1 MSSGKSESL
10 NPRRSLAVAA
20 VLLSVICVYLYSSVV
35 PVSVSPLRAETP
47 EERGFRHLTTK
58 PYLTPDF
65 DDEVFAQLY
74 TQWDEPSRK
83 AAEAATPAERRA
95 LTFARY
101 GLTEFPESPRTTA
114 LQYTPAADAGWTMNC
129 LACHTGRVAGRVIF
143 GAPNTHYLLQSL
155 TEDVRSVKL
164 RLGKRLTH
172 MDKGSLLYPL
182 GGSAGTTNAVMFGH
196 ILLNYRDPDLTF
208 HADRPPPVL
217 THHDVDAIPWWH
229 YKHKT
234 KLYVDGFAP
243 KNHRA
248 LMQFLLIPRN
258 GPDKFAAWEPEY
270 KDIEAWIT
278 SLEAPKYP
286 FAIDEK
292 LVTAG
297 HQVFEKNCAT
307 CHGHYKAPQNKTG
320 LAPSPRVAA
329 LNQTGLAP
337 SPRVRGEG
345 GGEGLVDSSSGQE
358 EQEEQFTGRHPW
370 QTIATHS
377 TLLSYPEKIIPL
389 EEIGTDPVR
398 LNSMSIGG
406 RERYGTTWFT
416 YFGREP
422 VVADPGGYV
431 APPLEGVWATAPYF
445 HNGSVPTLADVLKSS
460 ERPKAWHRTPDGYD
474 TSRVGLEAERLEAV
488 PAAIARDFRAR
499 RLYFDTTL
507 DGKSAA
513 GHTFGDRLSDE
524 ERKAVVEYLKTL

>member
-1 MSSGKSESL
+1 MSSEKSESL
-10 NPRRSLAVAA
+10 LPRRSLAVAA
-20 VLLSVICVYLYSSVV
+20 VLFSVICVYLCSSAV
-35 PVSVSPLRAETP
+35 PFSVSPIRAETP

-83 AAEAATPAERRA
+83 AAEAASPAERRA

-101 GLTEFPESPRTTA
+101 GLAEFPGSPRATA
-114 LQYTPAADAGWTMNC
+114 LQYTPAPDAGWTMNC

-155 TEDVRSVKL
+155 TEDVRNVKL

-208 HADRPPPVL
+208 HADRPLPVL

-229 YKHKT
+229 YKHKS

-286 FAIDEK
+286 FAIDAD
-292 LVTAG
+292 LATRG
-297 HQVFEKNCAT
+297 HQVFERNCAT
-307 CHGHYKAPQNKTG
+307 CHGHYKV
-320 LAPSPRVAA
+320 PSP
-329 LNQTGLAP
+329 LAE
-337 SPRVRGEG
+337 EG
-345 GGEGLVDSSSGQE
+345 ARRADEGA
-358 EQEEQFTGRHPW
+358 TAHPW
-370 QTIATHS
+370 QTTATHS
-377 TLLSYPEKIIPL
+377 TLISYPEKIIPL

-416 YFGREP
+416 YFGREA

-445 HNGSVPTLADVLKSS
+445 HNGSVPTLADVLKSTD
-460 ERPKAWHRTPDGYD
+460 RPKAWHRTPDGYD
-474 TSRVGLEAERLEAV
+474 AARVGLETERLDEV
-488 PAAIARDFRAR
+488 PPDVARDFRAR

-513 GHTFGDRLSDE
+513 GHTFGDKLSDE
-524 ERKAVVEYLKTL
+524 DRKAVVEYLKTL

>member
-1 MSSGKSESL
+1 MSSVECLSQ
-10 NPRRSLAVAA
+10 NRRPWPCLVIAILVLPCAA
-20 VLLSVICVYLYSSVV
+20 AQ
-35 PVSVSPLRAETP
+35 AETP
-47 EERGFRHLTTK
+47 AERGFRHLTTK

-101 GLTEFPESPRTTA
+101 GLTEFPGSPRTTA
-114 LQYTPAADAGWTMNC
+114 LQYTPAPDAGWTMNC

-258 GPDKFAAWEPEY
+258 GPSQFAAWEPEY
-270 KDIEAWIT
+270 RDIEAWIT

-286 FAIDEK
+286 FAIDAE
-292 LVTAG
+292 LATRG
-297 HQVFEKNCAT
+297 HEVFEKNCAT
-307 CHGHYKAPQNKTG
+307 CHGHYKAPQDKTG
-320 LAPSPRVAA
+320 LAPSPRK
-329 LNQTGLAP
+329 
-337 SPRVRGEG
+337 RGEG
-345 GGEGLVDSSSGQE
+345 GGEGPADSSNNE
-358 EQEEQFTGRHPW
+358 EQLTAAHSW

-377 TLLSYPEKIIPL
+377 TLLSYPERIIPL

-398 LNSMSIGG
+398 LNAMSIGG
-406 RERYGTTWFT
+406 RERYGTSWFT

-445 HNGSVPTLADVLKSS
+445 HNGSVPTLADVLKSTD
-460 ERPKAWHRTPDGYD
+460 RPKAWHRTPDGYD

-488 PAAIARDFRAR
+488 PPHIARDFRAR

-513 GHTFGDRLSDE
+513 GHTFGDKLSDE
-524 ERKAVVEYLKTL
+524 ERGAVVEYLKTL